1 MLLPS
6 GEVSHLAI
14 VPVIRK
20 PHLRADEENLVVVND
35 DTAVVDDVLV
45 RYGPFKVLPSG
56 ANRYGGNVLLT
67 HIPTSHNMSDASS
80 DCRSLTRIS
89 QE

>member
-1 MLLPS
+1 MLLPG
-6 GEVSHLAI
+6 GEVSHLPI

-56 ANRYGGNVLLT
+56 INHHSDSELLT
-67 HIPTSHNMSDASS
+67 YIPTSHSMSDDSS